1 MYRRQKRRVSLK
13 CFLAASAVIFIAFVI
28 LIPGKEKKESGLCT
42 VGKYKNLE
50 ITVSE
55 QKEISAEEVE
65 NMMESLCEQTG
76 MAQTEE
82 LEQMIFQAFAEERIY
97 ESEMEKRQTVLR
109 EILKSSTIPENAEN
123 PEETLLLSV
132 YEKEGLTLTEE
143 EKSQGVRKLQ
153 EVFGA
158 ASAEE
163 LKKFLSEEEQLR
175 IIKKE
180 KTYEYLLQNNHFVTA
195 SSAPQS

>member
-1 MYRRQKRRVSLK
+1 MFFSGISGNFYCLCHTDS
-13 CFLAASAVIFIAFVI
+13 
-28 LIPGKEKKESGLCT
+28 GKEKKESGLCT

>member
-1 MYRRQKRRVSLK
+1 MCRRQKRRGNLK
-13 CFLAASAVIFIAFVI
+13 WFLAASAVSFIAFAV
-28 LIPGKEKKESGLCT
+28 LIPGEGKKESEVCT

-50 ITVSE
+50 IMVSE

-76 MAQTEE
+76 MDQTED
-82 LEQMIFQAFAEERIY
+82 LEQMIFLAFAEERVY
-97 ESEMEKRQTVLR
+97 ESETEKRQAVLR
-109 EILKSSTIPENAEN
+109 EILKSSTIPENTEN
-123 PEETLLLSV
+123 PEETLLLAL

-143 EKSQGVRKLQ
+143 EKSQGVMKLQ

-158 ASAEE
+158 ASVEE

-195 SSAPQS
+195 SSAS